1 VRFQAHEIEDRLF
14 AANLMNFQEAI
25 DYLQSFPDME
35 RATFGARGP
44 TMGLPSMMSLL
55 ERMGNPHIGRN
66 TVHIAGSKGKGS
78 TTAMITRILEEAGL
92 KTSTFTSP
100 HFHDYRERIA
110 IGGIPVSQELF
121 AKGIEQLKPIFEAEK
136 QSGNG
141 SLATFG
147 LLTALFFHLTANAQP
162 KVDWQI
168 VEVGLGGRYDV
179 TNVFSSKELAIITP
193 ISLEHVEVL
202 GSTQTEIAANKAGI
216 IVPKCTAI
224 MAAQKDSGA
233 KTAIGRRCREVQAN
247 FIDVSKAYKTRITN
261 SDLDGQSFLMESPK
275 GSYEFFTPMLGAHQ
289 VTNASTAAAAAFA
302 LAEQGHAISAEHIAN
317 GLRKTEVPGRFEIL
331 QGEPGKENGPVIV
344 ADSAHNHESAQALAQ
359 TLKGTLGV
367 ESCIFVLGLSA
378 DKNVSA
384 VWKEL
389 SPLCRM
395 CVTTKSKNPRSFD
408 PGEIADVVS
417 TLQSNEAKIVLS
429 NSVTDGIE
437 EAKKLAKNG
446 EVICITGSI
455 YVVGE
460 AREYLLKDKARE
472 SLQLQR

>member
-1 VRFQAHEIEDRLF
+1 
-14 AANLMNFQEAI
+14 MNFQEAI
-25 DYLQSFPDME
+25 DYIQSFPDME

-44 TMGLPSMMSLL
+44 TMGLPSMLSLL
-55 ERMGNPHIGRN
+55 ERMGNPQIGRN
-66 TVHIAGSKGKGS
+66 TIHIAGSKGKGS
-78 TTAMITRILEEAGL
+78 TTAMITSILEEAGL

-136 QSGNG
+136 AAGNG

-147 LLTALFFHLTANAQP
+147 LLAGLFFHLTANAQH

-179 TNVFSSKELAIITP
+179 TNVFSTKELAIITP

-224 MAAQKDSGA
+224 MALQKDSGA

-247 FIDVSKAYKTRITN
+247 FIDVAKAYKTRITN
-261 SDLDGQSFLMESPK
+261 FDLSGQTFLMESPS
-275 GSYEFFTPMLGAHQ
+275 GSHEFFTPLLGSHQ

-302 LAEQGHAISAEHIAN
+302 LAEQGHPITAEHIAK
-317 GLRKTEVPGRFEIL
+317 GLKKTIVPGRFEIL
-331 QGEPGKENGPVIV
+331 SGEPGKENGPVIV

-359 TLKGTLGV
+359 TLKSALGV

-389 SPLCRM
+389 NPLCRL

-408 PGEIADVVS
+408 PSEIADVVS
-417 TLQSNEAKIVLS
+417 TLQSNEAKIILS
-429 NSVTDGIE
+429 DSVTDGIE
-437 EAKKLAKNG
+437 QAKKLARNG

-460 AREYLLKDKARE
+460 AREYLLKDKAKE
-472 SLQLQR
+472 LLQLQR

>member
-1 VRFQAHEIEDRLF
+1 
-14 AANLMNFQEAI
+14 MNFQEAI
-25 DYLQSFPDME
+25 DYIQSFPDME

-55 ERMGNPHIGRN
+55 ERMGNPQIGRN

-92 KTSTFTSP
+92 RTSTFTSP

-110 IGGIPVSQELF
+110 IGGVPISEELF
-121 AKGIEQLKPIFEAEK
+121 AKGISQLKPIFEAEK
-136 QSGNG
+136 ESGNG

-147 LLTALFFHLTANAQP
+147 LLTALFFHLTETAQP
-162 KVDWQI
+162 KIDWQV

-261 SDLDGQSFLMESPK
+261 FDLHGQTFLMESPN
-275 GSYEFFTPMLGAHQ
+275 GSHEFFTPMLGAHQ

-302 LAEQGHAISAEHIAN
+302 LAEKGHPITAEHIAM
-317 GLRKTEVPGRFEIL
+317 GLKKTTVPGRFEIL
-331 QGEPGKENGPVIV
+331 SGEPGKDEPLIV

-359 TLKGTLGV
+359 TLKSALGV

-389 SPLCRM
+389 NPLCRL

-417 TLQSNEAKIVLS
+417 TLQSNEAKTILS
-429 NSVTDGIE
+429 DSVADGIE
-437 EAKKLAKNG
+437 QAKKLAKEG
-446 EVICITGSI
+446 EVICVTGSI

-460 AREYLLKDKARE
+460 AREYLLKDKAKE
-472 SLQLQR
+472 SLKLQR

>member
-1 VRFQAHEIEDRLF
+1 ML
-14 AANLMNFQEAI
+14 
-25 DYLQSFPDME
+25 
-35 RATFGARGP
+35 
-44 TMGLPSMMSLL
+44 
-55 ERMGNPHIGRN
+55 NP
-66 TVHIAGSKGKGS
+66 
-78 TTAMITRILEEAGL
+78 
-92 KTSTFTSP
+92 
-100 HFHDYRERIA
+100 
-110 IGGIPVSQELF
+110 
-121 AKGIEQLKPIFEAEK
+121 
-136 QSGNG
+136 
-141 SLATFG
+141 
-147 LLTALFFHLTANAQP
+147 
-162 KVDWQI
+162 VDWQI

-261 SDLDGQSFLMESPK
+261 FDLHGQTFLMESPN
-275 GSYEFFTPMLGAHQ
+275 GSHEFFTPMLGAHQ

-302 LAEQGHAISAEHIAN
+302 LAEQGHPITAEHIAK
-317 GLRKTEVPGRFEIL
+317 GLRKTIVPGRFEIL
-331 QGEPGKENGPVIV
+331 SGDPGKENGPVIV
-344 ADSAHNHESAQALAQ
+344 ADSAHNHESAQALAL
-359 TLKGTLGV
+359 TLKSALGV

-389 SPLCRM
+389 NPLCRL
-395 CVTTKSKNPRSFD
+395 CVTTKSKNPRSFA
-408 PGEIADVVS
+408 PSEIADVVS
-417 TLQSNEAKIVLS
+417 TLQSNEAKIILS
-429 NSVTDGIE
+429 DSVTDGIE
-437 EAKKLAKNG
+437 QAKKLARNG

-460 AREYLLKDKARE
+460 AREYLLKDKAKD